1 MPLSE
6 DFDSVAL
13 LAIEGSPGPL
23 HKKLRRNRPAPF
35 SIRFS
40 NDERARLAAEAAGA
54 PLGAY
59 IKAKVLGSP
68 LPIRVRR
75 TGLAIEDRAAL
86 AKTLAL
92 LGQSRISN
100 NLNQLAHLGNVGAL
114 PMTPETESELRATL
128 EEVRAMR
135 RLLLSALG
143 LKPEDAP

>member
-1 MPLSE
+1 MPLIE
-6 DFDSVAL
+6 DFDLAAS
-13 LAIEGSPGPL
+13 LAIEGRPAPVS
-23 HKKLRRNRPAPF
+23 KKPQRNRPAPF
-35 SIRFS
+35 SIRLS

-59 IKAKVLGSP
+59 IKAKVLGTS

-75 TGLAIEDRAAL
+75 TGLAVEDRTAL

-114 PMTPETESELRATL
+114 PITPETEGELRATL
-128 EEVRAMR
+128 EEVRDMR
-135 RLLLSALG
+135 HLLLAALG